1 LGTGFANDSPTL
13 ESRHWSQAQ
22 YARIAA
28 QSAYRQA
35 GIDEPRKIDLFEV
48 DDTYAYKE
56 LQHLIALGLYEKPAE
71 AGRALEAG
79 ETQAGGRT
87 PVNVSGGALGMG
99 LPLEASGLYRVVE
112 LVLQL
117 RGQAG
122 ARQMPRAKIVLAQ
135 SWRGVPST
143 SGAVVILGG

>member
-1 LGTGFANDSPTL
+1 MKTAKKPRAKVGVIGGSGLYSSDAIAN
-13 ESRHWSQAQ
+13 
-22 YARIAA
+22 
-28 QSAYRQA
+28 
-35 GIDEPRKIDLFEV
+35 PREIRLFEV

-56 LQHLIALGLYEKPAE
+56 LQHLIALGLYSEGAE
-71 AGRALEAG
+71 AGRSLEAG
-79 ETQAGGRT
+79 ETKPDGKI

-122 ARQMPRAKIVLAQ
+122 ARQLPDVRLGLAQ
-135 SWRGVPST
+135 SWRGVPTT
-143 SGAVVILGG
+143 SGAVVILGTEQPK